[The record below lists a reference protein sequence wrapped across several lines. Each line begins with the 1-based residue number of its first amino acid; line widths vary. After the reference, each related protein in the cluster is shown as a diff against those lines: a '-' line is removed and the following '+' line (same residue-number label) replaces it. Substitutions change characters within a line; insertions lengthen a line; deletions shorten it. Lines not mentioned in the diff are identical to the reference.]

1 MELPRFLPVMD
12 AAKRTGIPEATLRR
26 WLRRDDPPPSVRDG
40 RQAFLEVEGLAK
52 YIKEEERRCKLQRR

>member
-1 MELPRFLPVMD
+1 MELPRFMAVTD